1 MSISYTLRES
11 FSGFRRAKISSLLS
25 IITVCISLLLLGSFV
40 AITVNAGRL
49 VDALRA
55 RLEMEAFL
63 VEPATE
69 GEIDSLVTAVSSLRG
84 VENVLFISKDDAVR
98 IFKQEFGEDITT
110 VLDFNPLP
118 PSLKI
123 TLTPQY
129 RTSTGTQ
136 EVYDRLVAMR
146 GIESV
151 VYRKAL
157 LELID
162 KRAAGLNKVM
172 LTLGLIISLS
182 AIFLVSNTIRLAIR
196 AKQSLIQTMELV
208 GATRGF
214 IRLPFLL
221 EGSVQGLCGGLLA
234 AALLAGLLGYGARLV
249 SAEFAPYL
257 RMAPAFYGGLVCAGI
272 LLGFAGSIIS
282 VVRFVRP
289 VAAH

>member
-63 VEPATE
+63 VEPATD

-84 VENVLFISKDDAVR
+84 VEKVAFISKDDAVR

-136 EVYDRLVAMR
+136 EVYDRLVAMQ

-172 LTLGLIISLS
+172 LTLGLVISLS

-234 AALLAGLLGYGARLV
+234 AGILAGLLEYGARLV

-257 RMAPAFYGGLVCAGI
+257 RMAPAFYGSLVCAGI

>member
-136 EVYDRLVAMR
+136 EVYDRLVAMH

-221 EGSVQGLCGGLLA
+221 EGLVQGFCGGLLA
-234 AALLAGLLGYGARLV
+234 AALLAGLLEYGARIV

>member
-63 VEPATE
+63 VEPVTG

-84 VENVLFISKDDAVR
+84 VEKVAFISKDDAVR

-136 EVYDRLVAMR
+136 EVYDRLVAMH

-172 LTLGLIISLS
+172 LTLGLVISLS

-221 EGSVQGLCGGLLA
+221 EGLVQGFCGGLLA
-234 AALLAGLLGYGARLV
+234 AGILAGLLEYGARIV

>member
-63 VEPATE
+63 VEPVTG

-84 VENVLFISKDDAVR
+84 VEKVAFISKDDAVR

-136 EVYDRLVAMR
+136 EVYDRLVAMH

-172 LTLGLIISLS
+172 LTLGLVISLS

-221 EGSVQGLCGGLLA
+221 EGLVQGFCGGLLA
-234 AALLAGLLGYGARLV
+234 AGILAGLLEYGARIV

-257 RMAPAFYGGLVCAGI
+257 RMAPAFYGSLVCAGI

>member
-1 MSISYTLRES
+1 MH
-11 FSGFRRAKISSLLS
+11 
-25 IITVCISLLLLGSFV
+25 
-40 AITVNAGRL
+40 
-49 VDALRA
+49 
-55 RLEMEAFL
+55 
-63 VEPATE
+63 
-69 GEIDSLVTAVSSLRG
+69 
-84 VENVLFISKDDAVR
+84 
-98 IFKQEFGEDITT
+98 
-110 VLDFNPLP
+110 
-118 PSLKI
+118 
-123 TLTPQY
+123 
-129 RTSTGTQ
+129 
-136 EVYDRLVAMR
+136 

-172 LTLGLIISLS
+172 LTLGLVISLS

-221 EGSVQGLCGGLLA
+221 EGLVQGFCGGLLA
-234 AALLAGLLGYGARLV
+234 AGILAGLLEYGARIV

-257 RMAPAFYGGLVCAGI
+257 RMAPAFYGSLVCAGI

>member
-63 VEPATE
+63 VEPVTG

-84 VENVLFISKDDAVR
+84 VEKVAFISKDDAVR

-136 EVYDRLVAMR
+136 EVYDRLVAMH

-172 LTLGLIISLS
+172 LTLGLVISLS

-221 EGSVQGLCGGLLA
+221 EGLVQGFCGGLLA
-234 AALLAGLLGYGARLV
+234 AALLAGLLEYGARIV

>member
-1 MSISYTLRES
+1 
-11 FSGFRRAKISSLLS
+11 
-25 IITVCISLLLLGSFV
+25 
-40 AITVNAGRL
+40 
-49 VDALRA
+49 
-55 RLEMEAFL
+55 
-63 VEPATE
+63 
-69 GEIDSLVTAVSSLRG
+69 
-84 VENVLFISKDDAVR
+84 
-98 IFKQEFGEDITT
+98 
-110 VLDFNPLP
+110 
-118 PSLKI
+118 LKI

-172 LTLGLIISLS
+172 LTLGLVISLS

>member
-63 VEPATE
+63 VEPVTG

-84 VENVLFISKDDAVR
+84 VEKVAFISKDDAVR

-136 EVYDRLVAMR
+136 EVYDRLVAMH

-172 LTLGLIISLS
+172 LTLGLVISLS

-221 EGSVQGLCGGLLA
+221 EGLVQGFCGGLLA
-234 AALLAGLLGYGARLV
+234 AALLAGLLEYGARIV

-257 RMAPAFYGGLVCAGI
+257 RMAPAFYGSLVCAGI

>member
-63 VEPATE
+63 VEPVTG

-84 VENVLFISKDDAVR
+84 VEKVAFISKDDAVR

-196 AKQSLIQTMELV
+196 AKQSLIHGTGGCNEGIHTASLPARGV
-208 GATRGF
+208 GAGF
-214 IRLPFLL
+214 VRRPSRRRSPRRPF
-221 EGSVQGLCGGLLA
+221 GVRCP
-234 AALLAGLLGYGARLV
+234 ARL
-249 SAEFAPYL
+249 
-257 RMAPAFYGGLVCAGI
+257 R
-272 LLGFAGSIIS
+272 
-282 VVRFVRP
+282 
-289 VAAH
+289 

>member
-63 VEPATE
+63 VEPVTG

-84 VENVLFISKDDAVR
+84 VEKVAFISKDDAVR

-172 LTLGLIISLS
+172 LTLGLVISLS

-221 EGSVQGLCGGLLA
+221 EGLVQGFCGGLLA
-234 AALLAGLLGYGARLV
+234 AGILAGLLEYGARIV

-257 RMAPAFYGGLVCAGI
+257 RMAPAFYGSLVCAGI

>member
-221 EGSVQGLCGGLLA
+221 EGLVQGFCGGLLA
-234 AALLAGLLGYGARLV
+234 AALLAGLLEYGARIV

-257 RMAPAFYGGLVCAGI
+257 RMAPAFYGSLVCAGI